1 MAEPGLGCDEDV
13 AAGRGRGRGRGHGH
27 GHGRAC
33 DEHLAGPASAWSPR
47 VRLTIRRVFRPVA
60 AWTPPG
66 REAHTRGAEGF
77 LAVGHVGGRAS
88 AVPVP
93 VPRWARWRA
102 TYESLFCVLLPVV
115 MCGVSSILGMLCV
128 VEVVGNE
135 ENQCRTPSWRICA
148 RAVAPL
154 SAGRG
159 RDESEPRRA
168 CRQHQLSA
176 GERGQRARNAA
187 NANAP
192 RRAGGRPYRVLILR
206 CSGMVVLHGDDLF
219 TVPDSSSAPDTR
231 PSPHDTAGA

>member
-13 AAGRGRGRGRGHGH
+13 AAGRGRGRGRGH

-102 TYESLFCVLLPVV
+102 TLYESLFCVLGVLCLYPVV

-176 GERGQRARNAA
+176 GERGQRAQRGQRERPPARGG
-187 NANAP
+187 AP
-192 RRAGGRPYRVLILR
+192 IP
-206 CSGMVVLHGDDLF
+206 CF
-219 TVPDSSSAPDTR
+219 DT
-231 PSPHDTAGA
+231 TM